1 MIRALRQRHRTT
13 TTALSIILPVVF
25 LIAVTRRNPL
35 PLSAARPG
43 LITSTQPTFN
53 NPIWEKNDLWA
64 KPLIK
69 TRLFSNNPTNQPSRF
84 AVQLIPEQPI
94 IRPDVL
100 AYWTPT
106 MVGSLDQVPD
116 SAVLLGSITGE
127 PVMMPLPSSSGKTLG
142 SLILYSLADHEVIGV
157 SSPLPAPQP

>member
-13 TTALSIILPVVF
+13 TTVLSIILPVVF
-25 LIAVTRRNPL
+25 LFAVALRKPVPIWVPR
-35 PLSAARPG
+35 
-43 LITSTQPTFN
+43 PTFN

-69 TRLFSNNPTNQPSRF
+69 TRLFSYNPTNQPSRF

-106 MVGSLDQVPD
+106 MVGSIEQVPD

-127 PVMMPLPSSSGKTLG
+127 PVMPLPSSSGNTLG
-142 SLILYSLADHEVIGV
+142 SLILYSLADHEVIVV

>member
-13 TTALSIILPVVF
+13 TTVLSIILPVVF
-25 LIAVTRRNPL
+25 LLAVALRKPL
-35 PLSAARPG
+35 PISAPRPG
-43 LITSTQPTFN
+43 LITATQPTFN
-53 NPIWEKNDLWA
+53 NPIWEKNDLWV

-69 TRLFSNNPTNQPSRF
+69 TRLFSNNPTNQPSKF

-106 MVGSLDQVPD
+106 MVGIIDQVPD
-116 SAVLLGSITGE
+116 SAVLLGPITGE
-127 PVMMPLPSSSGKTLG
+127 RVMPLPSSSANTLG
-142 SLILYSLADHEVIGV
+142 SLILYSLADHEVIGI
-157 SSPLPAPQP
+157 SSPLPALQP